1 MFQYCENHQD
11 NPKAF
16 NDFLK
21 EYTILEAIQDIEEGW
36 RQVPETTIVKSFRKV
51 FPKEKWDEVTGGTSD
66 EPDNDF
72 EGFDDPDTEILRV
85 LQPTNIR

>member
-21 EYTILEAIQDIEEGW
+21 EYNILEAIQDIEGW
-36 RQVPETTIVKSFRKV
+36 RQVPKTTIVKSFRKI
-51 FPKEKWDEVTGGTSD
+51 FPKDKWDEVTGVTSD
-66 EPDNDF
+66 ELDNELL
-72 EGFDDPDTEILRV
+72 EGFDDPDT
-85 LQPTNIR
+85 Q